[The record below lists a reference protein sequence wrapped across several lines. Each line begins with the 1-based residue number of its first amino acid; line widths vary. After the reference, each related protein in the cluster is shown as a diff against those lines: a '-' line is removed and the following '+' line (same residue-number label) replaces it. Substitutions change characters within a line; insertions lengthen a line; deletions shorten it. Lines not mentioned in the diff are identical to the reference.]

1 MNKHVKP
8 ESAAAPMAASNRIE
22 AASNRIDAA
31 DQPADG
37 LSGSVP
43 KHIAIIMDGNHRW
56 AKKRHLPGAAGHRAG
71 AKRLREIAE
80 ACADLGV
87 ENLTLFAF
95 STENWQRPSRE
106 VSLLMDLMRHVMEN
120 DLAELNRREVRLRV
134 IGDRSRFAED
144 IQAKMAE
151 CEALTAANSKLNL
164 SVAVNFGGRWDIV
177 EAAKR
182 VARSVQAGTLDP
194 DQLSEAEFAQ
204 HMALGQ
210 VPDPDLLIRT
220 GGDHR
225 ISNFLL
231 WDLAYAELYFTE
243 CFWPDFNAEQL
254 QIAVQEYTRRARRFG
269 GR

>member
-1 MNKHVKP
+1 VGP
-8 ESAAAPMAASNRIE
+8 
-22 AASNRIDAA
+22 
-31 DQPADG
+31 DQQAN
-37 LSGSVP
+37 VP

-95 STENWQRPSRE
+95 STENWQRPTRE

-151 CEALTAANSKLNL
+151 CEALTAGNQKLNL

-177 EAAKR
+177 EAAKSI
-182 VARSVQAGTLDP
+182 ARKVQSGELDP
-194 DQLSEAEFAQ
+194 EQINEADFAS

-210 VPDPDLLIRT
+210 IPDPDLLIRT
-220 GGDHR
+220 GGDQR

-231 WDLAYAELYFTE
+231 WDLAYAELVFTE
-243 CFWPDFNAEQL
+243 SFWPDFDASHL
-254 QIAVQEYTRRARRFG
+254 QEAVREFERRVRRFG